1 MSQMLTHG
9 VNLAQAM
16 NVWGV
21 MYRYSNDS
29 AWLTRGRAAWDKV
42 LRLHGQPTG
51 AFSGDEGISGTRPD
65 RGTETWTVVETL
77 NSAAEMFLTSGE
89 VRYADLAERIA
100 MNALP
105 GAFMN
110 GSMWCKSDFRATYHP
125 HLHDCVPSPAR

>member
-21 MYRYSNDS
+21 MYRHTNDS
-29 AWLTRGRAAWDKV
+29 SWLTRGRAAWQKV
-42 LRLHGQPTG
+42 WRLHGQPTG
-51 AFSGDEGISGTRPD
+51 VFSGDEGISGTRPD
-65 RGTETWTVVETL
+65 RGTETCTVVEIL
-77 NSAAEMFLTSGE
+77 NSAAEMFLTSGD
-89 VRYADLAERIA
+89 VYYADLAEQVA

-110 GSMWCKSDFRATYHP
+110 GSMVRP
-125 HLHDCVPSPAR
+125 